1 VCVCECVCVCVSV
14 CVCVKERE
22 RERERESK
30 AIVEQLCRKNDAF
43 HTDKETDSEK
53 GKIDKETHMH

>member
-1 VCVCECVCVCVSV
+1 MCVCVCVS
-14 CVCVKERE
+14 ERA
-22 RERERESK
+22 RESK

-53 GKIDKETHMH
+53 GKTDKETQMH